1 MVNDVASFCVVDGGC
16 DNLACGCA
24 MVVKTFG
31 IASTGVALGRWM
43 LVCFVLVGWVGGRG
57 GDGSG
62 LSAMVDGFFL
72 ANNTGEALQNA

>member
-1 MVNDVASFCVVDGGC
+1 MCYGGENFWHREYGSCARPMDVG
-16 DNLACGCA
+16 
-24 MVVKTFG
+24 
-31 IASTGVALGRWM
+31 
-43 LVCFVLVGWVGGRG
+43 FVLVGWVGGRG